1 MLHRK
6 RKNGEDE
13 GKNAFET
20 WFSMS
25 LWKRMFLRSI
35 FEKSRVQLSQSG
47 AQAEPVKVLRTITLH
62 SKMTELYSEAAEMKT
77 SPVQTASKS
86 SQEKY
91 HLSHQAPQR
100 ITPPSLQQNPTA
112 ITKTPAIQLLAGLTP
127 QQDHKRPEAAAS
139 VSHQP

>member
-62 SKMTELYSEAAEMKT
+62 SKMTELYS
-77 SPVQTASKS
+77 
-86 SQEKY
+86 
-91 HLSHQAPQR
+91 
-100 ITPPSLQQNPTA
+100 
-112 ITKTPAIQLLAGLTP
+112 
-127 QQDHKRPEAAAS
+127 
-139 VSHQP
+139 